1 MQSIALR
8 FSPVRAL
15 FAKLFLTITSCLFL
29 SVGFSNVFPLQ
40 TAVAATP
47 AYIRVIHASPFVGS
61 ADVFVDG
68 QALLKSFE
76 FASITD
82 YVPVPSGSHRI
93 QIALVGKGLN
103 AAVLTQDLTVEE
115 GNVYTVAALG
125 TSAGHLSLQ
134 AFADD
139 NHLDPAH
146 ARVRIY
152 QLSPNAGNVDI
163 SVGGDSQVT
172 GMAYPVAS
180 KYVDQDAGPCTFT
193 LTNPHA
199 PLPPLTATLDTQVI
213 TSVFLVGMFNQ
224 TPQAQLVY
232 KQSQAVPGLPQ
243 TGHDPSPLADDMQ
256 PLSPL
261 SLFMVGILILSLLA
275 LRKWWNSGFKLKE
288 TI

>member
-1 MQSIALR
+1 
-8 FSPVRAL
+8 
-15 FAKLFLTITSCLFL
+15 LFLCI
-29 SVGFSNVFPLQ
+29 GFSSVFPVQ
-40 TAVAATP
+40 TAVAATT
-47 AYIRVIHASPFVGS
+47 AYVRVIHASPFVGT

-68 QALLKSFE
+68 QVLLTSFE

-82 YVPVPSGSHRI
+82 YVPVPSGTHKI

-103 AAVLTQDLTVEE
+103 AAVLTQDLTVKE

-125 TSAGHLSLQ
+125 TSADHLSLQ

-152 QLSPNAGNVDI
+152 QLSPNAGTVDV
-163 SVGGDSQVT
+163 SVGGDSKVT
-172 GMAYPVAS
+172 GMTYPAAS
-180 KYVDQDAGPCTFT
+180 EYMDQDTGPCTFT

-199 PLPPLTATLDTQVI
+199 PLTPLTATLDTQVI

-232 KQSQAVPGLPQ
+232 KQSQAIPGLPQ
-243 TGHDPSPLADDMQ
+243 TGNDPSPLADDVQ

-261 SLFMVGILILSLLA
+261 SLFMMGVLILSLLA
-275 LRKWWNSGFKLKE
+275 LRKWWNSSFKLKE